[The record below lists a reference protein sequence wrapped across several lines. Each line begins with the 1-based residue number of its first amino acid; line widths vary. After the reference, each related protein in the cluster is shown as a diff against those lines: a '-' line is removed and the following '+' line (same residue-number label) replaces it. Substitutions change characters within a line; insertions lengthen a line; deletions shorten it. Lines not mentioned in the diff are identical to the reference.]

1 MYCEGSGEHEWA
13 YQGEKHQVSIRK
25 PSESIKQSH
34 LAKKG
39 DICEEVMDRTMGQL
53 LHWTG
58 HEVSPVKP
66 QVLQCDKSMLGESV
80 EGTYLG
86 RFQSL
91 GKASKK
97 KGKN

>member
-13 YQGEKHQVSIRK
+13 YQGEKHQVSTRK
-25 PSESIKQSH
+25 PLNPLNRVIWG
-34 LAKKG
+34 KKG

-58 HEVSPVKP
+58 HEISPVKP
-66 QVLQCDKSMLGESV
+66 KVLQCDKSMLGESV